1 MFEIYEKNIFF
12 KPVVLADKKRI
23 KQDLYWLVVPEKRK
37 CLSSETEFKKDGM
50 IKRIVI
56 DEKKV
61 LESIVFLID
70 YIKENF
76 IIVNLDVAESIL
88 RRGLIGIKFKKI
100 ETEAVKG

>member
-1 MFEIYEKNIFF
+1 
-12 KPVVLADKKRI
+12 
-23 KQDLYWLVVPEKRK
+23 
-37 CLSSETEFKKDGM
+37 M

-61 LESIVFLID
+61 LESRVFLID
-70 YIKENF
+70 DIKENF